1 MSNSESY
8 PPEFR
13 PLMGEPTEP
22 EKSIEPALDRSKDMD
37 IPVLNLEHLDME
49 KLREACKDWGIFHL
63 ENTGI
68 PLTLMSQVKEITESV
83 LSLPFEEK
91 RTLFGVNSPLSYYG
105 GTHTVSP
112 SGKAVT
118 RAPQESSGHL
128 FEGINIPLASL
139 SRLLP
144 LSCSDPKLESFRVV
158 MEEYGKHVTRIIVT
172 LFEAITETL
181 SLELSGDQK
190 MSYLSESTGVIRV
203 QRYPQCTE
211 SPGLEAHTDSS
222 VISIINQDD
231 VGGLEFM
238 KDGQWFN
245 VKPLANSF
253 VIGLGDMMQVISDEE
268 YKSVLHKV
276 GKRMKKKERYSIV
289 YFVFPDK
296 DCMFNST
303 RYKPFKFS
311 EFEAQVKLDVE
322 THGSKI
328 GLSRFLSNP

>member
-1 MSNSESY
+1 MSNSEYY

-13 PLMGEPTEP
+13 PLMSEPNEP
-22 EKSIEPALDRSKDMD
+22 EKSTESGLDRSKDID
-37 IPVLNLEHLDME
+37 IPVIDMEHLDME

-91 RTLFGVNSPLSYYG
+91 RTLFGVNSPLSYYW

-139 SRLLP
+139 SRLLA
-144 LSCSDPKLESFRVV
+144 LSCTDPKLESFRMV
-158 MEEYGKHVTRIIVT
+158 MKEYGKHVTRIIVT
-172 LFEAITETL
+172 LFEAIILTL

-190 MSYLSESTGVIRV
+190 MSYLSESTSVIRV
-203 QRYPQCTE
+203 QRYPQCTG

-231 VGGLEFM
+231 VGGLEFL
-238 KDGQWFN
+238 KDGHWFN
-245 VKPLANSF
+245 
-253 VIGLGDMMQVISDEE
+253 VISDEE

-276 GKRMKKKERYSIV
+276 GKRMRKKERYSIV

-296 DCMFNST
+296 DCMFNSS
-303 RYKPFKFS
+303 RYKPFKFL

-322 THGSKI
+322 THGSKV